1 MPAVSVIIPNYNH
14 AHFLQQRIDS
24 VLQQTYY
31 DFEVIIMDDCSTD
44 NSKEIIEKYR
54 GNKFV
59 RHIVYNE
66 TNSGSTFK
74 QWQKGINLAKGAY
87 IWIAE
92 SDDWCEPTL
101 LQELINGTA
110 NNPDIAIS
118 YCGSVVI
125 NERDEILYT
134 STSKKMGEITDGIS
148 FIKKNLLESNV
159 IFNASMAIFNKL
171 SFQNISLEFTSYKFC
186 GDWLF
191 WIKLAQ
197 KGPVYT
203 SGKYLNYFRKHD
215 RDVSRRSMADGTY
228 FVEYPKLAKYLLDN
242 NLITNE
248 QYGYLLYKK
257 YRPLKKFE
265 GNKQIKKDLLF
276 TYTKLIGIKNLVKFS
291 VTTIV
296 HGVYINLWIVTP
308 LFIKNVIR
316 KILLSK
322 NKSVNIH

>member
-1 MPAVSVIIPNYNH
+1 MPAVSIIIPNYNH
-14 AHFLQQRIDS
+14 APFLNQRIDS
-24 VLQQTYY
+24 ILKQTYQ

-44 NSKEIIEKYR
+44 NSKEIIERYR
-54 GNKFV
+54 GNAFV
-59 RHIVYNE
+59 TNIVYNE

-101 LQELINGTA
+101 LQELVNGTA
-110 NNPDIAIS
+110 NNTNIAIS

-125 NERDEILYT
+125 NEREEILYT
-134 STSKKMGEITDGIS
+134 STSKKMGGVTDGIT
-148 FIKKNLLESNV
+148 FIKNNLLESNV

-197 KGPVYT
+197 KGSVYT

-215 RDVSRRSMADGTY
+215 MDVSRRSMADGTY
-228 FVEYPKLAKYLLDN
+228 FVEYPRLAKYLLDN
-242 NLITNE
+242 NLITSK
-248 QYGYLLYKK
+248 QYGYLLYRK
-257 YRPLKKFE
+257 YQPLKKFA
-265 GNKQIKKDLLF
+265 GNRQIKKNLLL
-276 TYTKLIGIKNLVKFS
+276 TYRKLIGIKSLVKFT
-291 VTTIV
+291 VTTTV
-296 HGVYINLWIVTP
+296 HNVYINLWIVTP
-308 LFIKNVIR
+308 LFIKNAIR
-316 KILLSK
+316 KILLPKISQ
-322 NKSVNIH
+322 